1 MKNLKIIKF
10 IKNKI
15 EYIKDKLTKN
25 GWTEI
30 ITILFL
36 IIFISKKNLN
46 DVKERLSKK

>member
-1 MKNLKIIKF
+1 MQNLKIIKL

-30 ITILFL
+30 IAILFL
-36 IIFISKKNLN
+36 IIFISKQNLN
-46 DVKERLSKK
+46 DIKERFSKK